1 MSAAGPPQG
10 ARPLG
15 GAARSGARGDH
26 SSAASALR
34 SAPARDW
41 RDWAYPL
48 LVIAVGLALWQV
60 AVMAGW
66 LRPIQFPPPS
76 KLATSLA
83 ELVVDG
89 YPEGIGLATHVAITI
104 QRILLGYFAALALAI
119 PLGLLIGWVPILDAL
134 TDPVIAFGRSVA
146 TLSLLPLTV
155 IWFGTDEL
163 AKVFL
168 IGYGCFWVMISNVV
182 AAVKSVDPILVR
194 AARTMDISGIALFRR
209 VALPAALPR
218 IFGGARVALGVGFMV
233 IVGAEMIGT
242 IRGLGALIME
252 ARTFYRTDIT
262 MVGMAVIGALG
273 FSIAFGL
280 ERLETK
286 LMPWQ
291 AREARRRT

>member
-1 MSAAGPPQG
+1 MSNLSAVALHSRGRSFTG
-10 ARPLG
+10 AR
-15 GAARSGARGDH
+15 
-26 SSAASALR
+26 
-34 SAPARDW
+34 ARDW
-41 RDWAYPL
+41 RDWGYPL
-48 LVIAVGLALWQV
+48 LVIAGGLVLWQG

-76 KLATSLA
+76 KLASSLV

-89 YPEGIGLATHVAITI
+89 YPEGIGLWTHFAITM
-104 QRILLGYFAALALAI
+104 QRILLGYFAALAIAI
-119 PLGLLIGWVPILDAL
+119 PLGLVIGWVPVLDAL

-146 TLSLLPLTV
+146 TLSLLPLAV
-155 IWFGTDEL
+155 VWFGTDEL

-168 IGYGCFWVMISNVV
+168 IGYGCFWIMISNVI
-182 AAVKSVDPILVR
+182 AAVKNVDPVLIR
-194 AARTMDISGIALFRR
+194 AARTMDVAGVALFRQ

-218 IFGGARVALGVGFMV
+218 IFAGARVALGVGFMV

-262 MVGMAVIGALG
+262 MVGMFVIGALG
-273 FSIAFGL
+273 LAIAVGL
-280 ERLETK
+280 ERLEAK

-291 AREARRRT
+291 AREARRKT